1 MEVYH
6 IQGGVR
12 LSGEVTLSGAKNAI
26 LPILAA
32 TVAIEGVTVIRG
44 CPNLSDVRIMMK
56 ILEELGCR
64 VHLDQGVITVDA
76 TTIHRD
82 LIPEKLSREMRSSM
96 FLMGPML
103 ARCGSVILSY
113 PGGCEIGLRPIDIH
127 LKALRSLGVV
137 INETN
142 ASLECT
148 AAKMTGTEIQLDFP
162 SVGATENAIMA
173 ATGAEGITRIHN
185 AAKEPEIQDLAR
197 FLNSAGAR
205 IRGAGTGS
213 ITIQGKRRL
222 HGVEHKVIS
231 DRIEAGTFLT
241 AIAITGGEGSVRNVE
256 PGNLGLVLSKLREA
270 GCKVREEKGLIHI
283 KAPSRPTRL
292 ERITTMPYPGFP
304 TDLQSQFLSL
314 ASIAKGTSII
324 RETIFENRFK
334 QADELIRMGA
344 KIQLF
349 DQTAIVSG
357 VEQLTGARV
366 KARDLRGGAALVIA
380 GLAAEGKTVIENICY
395 VDRGYDKFE
404 TGLSSLGARIRR
416 VSE

>member
-1 MEVYH
+1 MVMEVWLVEVYH

-148 AAKMTGTEIQLDFP
+148 AARSSWTFPAWERRKMPLWQP
-162 SVGATENAIMA
+162 PA
-173 ATGAEGITRIHN
+173 
-185 AAKEPEIQDLAR
+185 Q
-197 FLNSAGAR
+197 
-205 IRGAGTGS
+205 
-213 ITIQGKRRL
+213 
-222 HGVEHKVIS
+222 
-231 DRIEAGTFLT
+231 
-241 AIAITGGEGSVRNVE
+241 
-256 PGNLGLVLSKLREA
+256 
-270 GCKVREEKGLIHI
+270 
-283 KAPSRPTRL
+283 KA
-292 ERITTMPYPGFP
+292 
-304 TDLQSQFLSL
+304 
-314 ASIAKGTSII
+314 
-324 RETIFENRFK
+324 
-334 QADELIRMGA
+334 
-344 KIQLF
+344 
-349 DQTAIVSG
+349 
-357 VEQLTGARV
+357 
-366 KARDLRGGAALVIA
+366 
-380 GLAAEGKTVIENICY
+380 
-395 VDRGYDKFE
+395 
-404 TGLSSLGARIRR
+404 
-416 VSE
+416 